1 MKISYFVVNNPME
14 TSYLRYI
21 LPAFLRY
28 YWILGIMSQTLREIE
43 EFSDVECYDLTS
55 EKELASL
62 FSSRKLFQ
70 MIVLPEV

>member
-1 MKISYFVVNNPME
+1 
-14 TSYLRYI
+14 
-21 LPAFLRY
+21 
-28 YWILGIMSQTLREIE
+28 MSQTLREIE
-43 EFSDVECYDLTS
+43 EFSEVECYDLTS